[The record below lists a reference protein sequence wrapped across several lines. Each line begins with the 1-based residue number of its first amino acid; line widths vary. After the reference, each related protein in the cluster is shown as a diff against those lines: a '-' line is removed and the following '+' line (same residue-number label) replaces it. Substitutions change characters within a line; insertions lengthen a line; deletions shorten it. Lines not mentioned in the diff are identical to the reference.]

1 MNSTS
6 AWIIA
11 PQVVRMVP
19 LIYPSRPP
27 TSMAQSMAP
36 TCPRGSISETATTLH
51 REMMPTT
58 ERSIKPPMMTNDM
71 PNATNGSGQSWRS
84 TFVRLE
90 ALANFGSTM
99 AVTTIRS
106 TMTMST
112 RLWVMTL
119 ATDLFFLMDS
129 SDIAASSPLN
139 RWPCP

>member
-1 MNSTS
+1 
-6 AWIIA
+6 
-11 PQVVRMVP
+11 
-19 LIYPSRPP
+19 
-27 TSMAQSMAP
+27 MAQSMAP

-99 AVTTIRS
+99 AVDHDQEHDDDEHKVVGYDPGNG
-106 TMTMST
+106 
-112 RLWVMTL
+112 LV
-119 ATDLFFLMDS
+119 LFDGQF
-129 SDIAASSPLN
+129 
-139 RWPCP
+139 